1 MSHENTIGLALSLDA
16 AVRVPP
22 HVVYRTFALETVV
35 VNLDRG
41 VYHGLNRTAG
51 RMLETLERT
60 PSIREAAA
68 KLAAEFGRPVEEI
81 EADLY
86 AFVSDL
92 LDRGLVELR

>member
-1 MSHENTIGLALSLDA
+1 MSQENSLVVSLDA

-60 PSIREAAA
+60 PSVREASA

-81 EADLY
+81 DVDLRT
-86 AFVSDL
+86 FVSDL
-92 LDRGLVELR
+92 LDRGLLELR